1 MLRDDRIMQIELGD
15 TILNTVLMIILV
27 GWGIAR
33 VFEVWLNVFEK
44 IKTLRKK
51 EIKE

>member
-1 MLRDDRIMQIELGD
+1 MQIELGD

-33 VFEVWLNVFEK
+33 LLEVWLNVYVR
-44 IKTLRKK
+44 IKK
-51 EIKE
+51 EIKNNATVKK